1 MAGIKHLSEIYK
13 KQGASFLDELFS
25 KELTVS
31 EKLNGM
37 SFSFEKSIVDGSI
50 SFYKRDQDNPISKI
64 DRVLMKY
71 YESPISHVQNLS
83 ELVLDEIPS
92 GWRFGMEFFIN
103 PSPVLLSYQKI
114 PRNGLVLTHIIVKNS
129 FGDVEK
135 TIVEKEE
142 LEYWADLIG
151 IEVPPIIFQG
161 KLEDQQKVAI
171 NDFINS
177 DYDSLK
183 QKYGFYSFA
192 KYLVSV
198 LNPSLSKTALNDSL
212 DEPIEG
218 VVFRFGSI
226 DGSGDSFTAKI
237 LDPVFEDIT
246 RQNNIKKA
254 SYFPSDIYGITILEV
269 MNFILDKGVSHFT
282 YDGED
287 PHDRYISYI
296 CSVFNEFVKDSG
308 EKYLGLDFQ
317 EPDFFKNEGFE
328 TNLALVSDD
337 VTKGLIAEDESY
349 ESLFKLILSAFRKI
363 KKKSGGFFT
372 QGAIEQFNILVRE
385 ISQYL
390 NEEIAVTESM
400 IPTFDQFRKKK
411 PQGVFIPQEEKEE
424 DEEDVVD
431 NEEEEEGKED
441 KKIAK
446 KVKELE
452 AEMEETPIET
462 PSEEELV
469 EDPEI
474 AVDVELEEE
483 PDEDVIN
490 KIKDILGQGEIS
502 IGDDASDKNLNIV
515 IGKFQPFNN
524 GHLRMIK
531 KANQQ
536 NNKPVAVFVVK
547 SGKNCFMEDDILKK
561 MMNSVASELSDAI
574 HSVHYVDDDL
584 LSTSLDQLGNNYNP
598 ASLTIGKPKLDNY
611 VLQSKSLKKRKKLP
625 TGFQV
630 QSAPSWVKSED
641 VRKTL
646 YDKNYAEFR
655 KNVPKSV
662 SVMWEELLRN
672 YHSEK

>member
-13 KQGASFLDELFS
+13 KQGSSFLDELFS

-50 SFYKRDQDNPISKI
+50 SLYKRDQDNPISKI

-71 YESPISHVQNLS
+71 YESPISHVQGLS
-83 ELVLDEIPS
+83 GLVLDEIPS

-114 PRNGLVLTHIIVKNS
+114 PKNGLVLTHIIVKNS
-129 FGDVEK
+129 FGDIEK

-151 IEVPPIIFQG
+151 VENPPIIFQG
-161 KLEDQQKVAI
+161 KLDDQQKVAI

-183 QKYGFYSFA
+183 QKYGSYSFA

-226 DGSGDSFTAKI
+226 DGSGESFTAKI

-282 YDGED
+282 YEGED

-296 CSVFNEFVKDSG
+296 CSIFNEFVKENG

-317 EPDFFKNEGFE
+317 EPEFFNKEGFE

-411 PQGVFIPQEEKEE
+411 PQAVFVPQEEKDEEEDEEEKEE
-424 DEEDVVD
+424 DE
-431 NEEEEEGKED
+431 
-441 KKIAK
+441 KIAK

-452 AEMEETPIET
+452 AEMEETPLET
-462 PSEEELV
+462 PSEEDLV
-469 EDPEI
+469 EEPEIEDDTKLEGEPDPE
-474 AVDVELEEE
+474 
-483 PDEDVIN
+483 VIN

-502 IGDDASDKNLNIV
+502 DTQSDLSPKDLNIV

-536 NNKPVAVFVVK
+536 NDKPVAVFVVK

-561 MMNSVASELSDAI
+561 MMNSVASELSDEI
-574 HSVHYVDDDL
+574 HSIHYVDDDL
-584 LSTSLDQLGNNYNP
+584 LSTSLDLLGNEYNP
-598 ASLTIGKPKLDNY
+598 SSLTIGKPKMDNY
-611 VLQSKSLKKRKKLP
+611 VLQTKSLKKRKKLP
-625 TGFQV
+625 TEFQV
-630 QSAPSWVKSED
+630 QSAPSWVNSEE

-646 YDKNYAEFR
+646 YDKNYSEF
-655 KNVPKSV
+655 KKKVPKSV
-662 SVMWEELLRN
+662 SVLWEELLRN